1 MLDVRS
7 VLLDFD
13 LRIGLSVLQEDN
25 MPLSKPSVTPSS
37 RPAHSAVLL
46 SALVCPGTG
55 QLLQKRWL
63 AGIAFGTSFIACLV
77 VFLVHALRIIF
88 AFYSLA
94 FQFQEYE
101 EKPIPLLRCLIAL
114 AAALLIYV
122 AGIIDTYRAHA
133 SRSAGA

>member
-1 MLDVRS
+1 MLDVPS
-7 VLLDFD
+7 VLLDFG
-13 LRIGLSVLQEDN
+13 LRIGLSILQEDE
-25 MPLSKPSVTPSS
+25 MPLSRPPVTPSP

-46 SALVCPGTG
+46 SALVCPGMG

-63 AGIAFGTSFIACLV
+63 AGIAFGTSFIACLA
-77 VFLVHALRIIF
+77 VFMVYALKIIF

-114 AAALLIYV
+114 AAALLVYV
-122 AGIIDTYRAHA
+122 AGVIDTYRAHA
-133 SRSAGA
+133 RR